1 MQLLEYDK
9 DLIQNNN
16 NTISSTSPLS
26 NSSSISTS
34 NNSPIIYSVP
44 LVLTK
49 KYALIRENL
58 IDPKYKTE
66 LCKTFSETGICP
78 YGDKCRFAHGKEEL
92 FNKIITCKMYKQK
105 NCNSFYNNY
114 YCNYGS
120 RCHFKHDERKYWE
133 INKTY
138 YTKLL
143 MILGSIGE
151 HEIEEMSIDEMINYI
166 SKISRNDL
174 QRKQSRFNFDG

>member
-16 NTISSTSPLS
+16 STISSTSPLS

-143 MILGSIGE
+143 MILGSISE
-151 HEIEEMSIDEMINYI
+151 HEIEEMNVDDIIKYI

-174 QRKQSRFNFDG
+174 QRKQSRFSFDE